1 MRSPRRRRKV
11 FPYYKIQVFDE
22 ISQAWKDE
30 RKVSDTIEEAQD
42 YIERKIRPRTARV
55 MVVYRDTRHV
65 LGEASLILEDHAE

>member
-22 ISQAWKDE
+22 ISKAWKDQ

-42 YIERKIRPRTARV
+42 YIVKRILPRTARIV
-55 MVVYRDTRHV
+55 VVYRDYRHV
-65 LGEASLILEDHAE
+65 LNAHS

>member
-1 MRSPRRRRKV
+1 MRSPRRRRKF

-42 YIERKIRPRTARV
+42 YIEKKILPRTARV
-55 MVVYRDTRHV
+55 MVVHRNNRYV
-65 LGEASLILEDHAE
+65 LGSHP

>member
-11 FPYYKIQVFDE
+11 FPYFKIQVFDE

-42 YIERKIRPRTARV
+42 YIERKINPRTARI

-65 LGEASLILEDHAE
+65 YENRRCDSQNNE